1 MSNTTVAAAVT
12 EATTVATAGVTSAIG
27 TALATVTAEVQAAS
41 SNETSPY
48 VDFISSWYSKVI
60 AGLCTFLAIGITC
73 HQIFQHIRFYTTPKE
88 QAWIIRVLFIVPI
101 YSLCSWLSLFW
112 FGTSDDYYVYF
123 NAVRDCYEA
132 FVIYSFLS
140 LCYDGYLGGENN
152 IANEIQGKPMHTSY
166 MMCNCCLKDS
176 QYDLRFLRFCKRA
189 TLQFCFLK
197 PPMAIITIVLASK
210 DLYSEGN
217 WDPKQGY
224 LYICI
229 VYNISVSIALY
240 ALVAFYAATGD
251 ILRPYDP
258 ILKFMCVKSVVFLSF
273 WQGVALAILE
283 KAGTIAEVTVD
294 GHTLTEG
301 AIAAGYQN
309 FLVCC
314 EMLLAA
320 VMLRFAFPHKIYAER
335 ENAQVNVTNTS
346 DNFRSVMNPRDMW
359 SDTVKNFSTSYS
371 NYAHIDEGDGVGMS
385 SSSNG
390 AAANSEAP
398 I

>member
-1 MSNTTVAAAVT
+1 M
-12 EATTVATAGVTSAIG
+12 
-27 TALATVTAEVQAAS
+27 AEEVAS
-41 SNETSPY
+41 SPDISTVGTLLSVISQNVTDASDHANGTSSNSGY
-48 VDFISSWYSKVI
+48 VEFIDSWYSKLI
-60 AGLCTFLAIGITC
+60 AGLCCFAAIGITC
-73 HQIFQHIRFYTTPKE
+73 HQIFQHVRFYTTPKE
-88 QAWIIRVLFIVPI
+88 QSWIIRVLFIVPI
-101 YSLCSWLSLFW
+101 YSICSWLSLFW
-112 FGTSDDYYVYF
+112 FGSSDNYYVYF

-152 IANEIQGKPMHTSY
+152 IANEISGKPMHTSY
-166 MMCNCCLKDS
+166 MMCNCCLKEK

-197 PPMAIITIVLASK
+197 PPMAIVTIILATK
-210 DLYSEGN
+210 GLYSEGN
-217 WDPKQGY
+217 WDPTQGY

-229 VYNISVSIALY
+229 IYNISVSLALY
-240 ALVAFYAATGD
+240 ALVAFYAATAD

-283 KAGTIAEVTVD
+283 AAGTIEEYVTED
-294 GHTLTEG
+294 GTKIGPGE
-301 AIAAGYQN
+301 IAAGYQN

-320 VMLRFAFPHKIYAER
+320 VMLIFAFPHKIYAER
-335 ENAQVNVTNTS
+335 ENTQVNPTNTS

-359 SDTVKNFSTSYS
+359 SDTVKNFAPSYS
-371 NYAHIDEGDGVGMS
+371 NYAHIDEGDNVS
-385 SSSNG
+385 RT
-390 AAANSEAP
+390 EQP

>member
-1 MSNTTVAAAVT
+1 MNTTEGAVANVSETLTTVAATLAQV
-12 EATTVATAGVTSAIG
+12 ATT
-27 TALATVTAEVQAAS
+27 LAPNTTDSTDKPQ
-41 SNETSPY
+41 SPY
-48 VDFISSWYSKVI
+48 VTFIDAWYSKAI

-101 YSLCSWLSLFW
+101 YSMCSWLSLFW

-140 LCYDGYLGGENN
+140 LCYDGYLGGESN
-152 IANEIQGKPMHTSY
+152 ITNEIQGKPMHTSY
-166 MMCNCCLKDS
+166 MMCNCCLKEK

-197 PPMAIITIVLASK
+197 PPMAVITIILASK
-210 DLYSEGN
+210 DKYSEGN
-217 WDPKQGY
+217 WDPTEGY

-229 VYNISVSIALY
+229 IYNISVSLALY
-240 ALVAFYAATGD
+240 ALVAFYAATAD

-283 KAGTIAEVTVD
+283 AAGTISEEEVD
-294 GHTLTEG
+294 GRRLTEG

-309 FLVCC
+309 FLICC

-335 ENAQVNVTNTS
+335 ENAQVNPTNTS

-359 SDTVKNFSTSYS
+359 SDTIKNFSTSYS
-371 NYAHIDEGDGVGMS
+371 NYAHMGDDDDAVS
-385 SSSNG
+385 R
-390 AAANSEAP
+390 SEQP

>member
-1 MSNTTVAAAVT
+1 MANVSDTDLTTVLAPTSSVADVFSTITTNTTDDA
-12 EATTVATAGVTSAIG
+12 SND
-27 TALATVTAEVQAAS
+27 AS
-41 SNETSPY
+41 SY
-48 VDFISSWYSKVI
+48 VTFIASWYCKLI
-60 AGLCTFLAIGITC
+60 AGLCTFAAIGITC
-73 HQIFQHIRFYTTPKE
+73 HQIFQHVRFYTTPKE
-88 QAWIIRVLFIVPI
+88 QSWIIRVLLIVPI
-101 YSLCSWLSLFW
+101 YSICSWLSLFW
-112 FGTSDDYYVYF
+112 FGTSEDYYVYF

-152 IANEIQGKPMHTSY
+152 IANEISGKPMHTSY
-166 MMCNCCLKDS
+166 MMCNCCLKDK

-197 PPMAIITIVLASK
+197 PPMAIVTIILATK
-210 DLYSEGN
+210 GLYSEGN
-217 WDPKQGY
+217 WDPGQGY

-229 VYNISVSIALY
+229 IYNISVSLALY
-240 ALVAFYAATGD
+240 ALVAFYAATAD

-283 KAGTIAEVTVD
+283 AAGTINEYVTDD
-294 GHTLTEG
+294 GVTIG
-301 AIAAGYQN
+301 PGGIAAGYQN
-309 FLVCC
+309 FLICC

-335 ENAQVNVTNTS
+335 ENTQVNPTNTS

-359 SDTVKNFSTSYS
+359 SDTVKNFAPSYS
-371 NYAHIDEGDGVGMS
+371 NYAHIDEGDNVS
-385 SSSNG
+385 R
-390 AAANSEAP
+390 SEQP

>member
-1 MSNTTVAAAVT
+1 MDNSTVAPNVTAAV
-12 EATTVATAGVTSAIG
+12 VS
-27 TALATVTAEVQAAS
+27 TVTQAITDLTTQAA
-41 SNETSPY
+41 NVTDKPQSPY
-48 VDFISSWYSKVI
+48 VTFIDAWYSKAI

-140 LCYDGYLGGENN
+140 LCYDGYLGGESN
-152 IANEIQGKPMHTSY
+152 ITNEIQGKPMHTSY
-166 MMCNCCLKDS
+166 MMCNCCLKEK

-197 PPMAIITIVLASK
+197 PPMAIITIILASK
-210 DLYSEGN
+210 GLYSEGN
-217 WDPKQGY
+217 WNPTQGY
-224 LYICI
+224 LYLVII
-229 VYNISVSIALY
+229 YNISVSLALY
-240 ALVAFYAATGD
+240 ALVAFYAATAD

-283 KAGTIAEVTVD
+283 AAGTISEEKVD
-294 GHTLTEG
+294 GKTLTEG

-309 FLVCC
+309 FLICC

-320 VMLRFAFPHKIYAER
+320 IMLRFAFPHKIYAER
-335 ENAQVNVTNTS
+335 ENAQINVTNTT

-359 SDTVKNFSTSYS
+359 SDTIKNFSTSYS
-371 NYAHIDEGDGVGMS
+371 NYAHMGDDDDQR
-385 SSSNG
+385 
-390 AAANSEAP
+390 SEQP

>member
-1 MSNTTVAAAVT
+1 MGDNGTLTTGVSTLATTLASTLVSNVSSETNTTDGPIDT
-12 EATTVATAGVTSAIG
+12 YG
-27 TALATVTAEVQAAS
+27 
-41 SNETSPY
+41 Y
-48 VDFISSWYSKVI
+48 VDFLYNPWSKVI
-60 AGLCTFLAIGITC
+60 AGLCTFLAIGCTC
-73 HQIFQHIRFYTTPKE
+73 HQIYQHIKFYTTPKE
-88 QAWIIRVLFIVPI
+88 QSWIIRVLFIVPI
-101 YSLCSWLSLFW
+101 YSICSWLSLFW
-112 FGTSDDYYVYF
+112 FGKSDDYYVYF

-166 MMCNCCLKDS
+166 MMCNCCCKER

-197 PPMAIITIVLASK
+197 PPMAIITIILASK
-210 DLYSEGN
+210 GLYSEGN
-217 WDPKQGY
+217 WAADQGY
-224 LYICI
+224 LYITI
-229 VYNISVSIALY
+229 IYNISVSMALY
-240 ALVAFYAATGD
+240 ALVAFYAATAD

-258 ILKFMCVKSVVFLSF
+258 ILKFMCVKSVVFLSY
-273 WQGVALAILE
+273 WQGMALAILE
-283 KAGTIAEVTVD
+283 AAGTITEANLPD
-294 GHTLTEG
+294 GGTLSEG

-309 FLVCC
+309 FLICC

-320 VMLRFAFPHKIYAER
+320 LMLRFAFPHKIYAER
-335 ENAQVNVTNTS
+335 ENTQVNVTNTT

-371 NYAHIDEGDGVGMS
+371 NYAHVDEGDS
-385 SSSNG
+385 ASR
-390 AAANSEAP
+390 SEQP

>member
-1 MSNTTVAAAVT
+1 MGENVTTAAVT
-12 EATTVATAGVTSAIG
+12 
-27 TALATVTAEVQAAS
+27 LATQAITELGNVTDMVGNATQAQS
-41 SNETSPY
+41 GLVT
-48 VDFISSWYSKVI
+48 FIDSWYSKLI
-60 AGLCTFLAIGITC
+60 AGLCTFMAIGVTC

-101 YSLCSWLSLFW
+101 YSMCSWLSLFW

-140 LCYDGYLGGENN
+140 LCYDGYLGGESN
-152 IANEIQGKPMHTSY
+152 IVNEIQGKPMHTSY
-166 MMCNCCLKDS
+166 MMCNCCLKEK

-197 PPMAIITIVLASK
+197 PPMAIITIILASK
-210 DLYSEGN
+210 GLYSEGN
-217 WDPKQGY
+217 WNPTQGY
-224 LYICI
+224 LYMTII
-229 VYNISVSIALY
+229 YNISVSLALY

-283 KAGTIAEVTVD
+283 KAGTISEVETID
-294 GHTLTEG
+294 GKTLTEG

-335 ENAQVNVTNTS
+335 ENAQVNVTNTT

-371 NYAHIDEGDGVGMS
+371 NYAHMGDDDADAVS
-385 SSSNG
+385 R
-390 AAANSEAP
+390 SEQP